1 MGISSIRC
9 RRWFSEFPTTPLPQP
24 VAKNNHCCYLN
35 IFPDHP
41 PHSFVQFFFFTET
54 KSSWM
59 GHLSLRVPDS
69 SLTLLAKGCGSWP
82 TNLHKLLSVE
92 SKSLNVVVRLSRVR
106 TTTWSESRLQGGGV
120 DRPRLLVR
128 LLGSHWLLLLTAT
141 CSSTHRRLRG
151 LYCHVVFASI
161 VNNCFHLKAESNQ
174 KIIFVPVKVFVSHTF

>member
-1 MGISSIRC
+1 MVFGVSHDSV
-9 RRWFSEFPTTPLPQP
+9 TTTCGQKQPRLLPEHIP
-24 VAKNNHCCYLN
+24 ITLLTLLYR
-35 IFPDHP
+35 
-41 PHSFVQFFFFTET
+41 FFFFTER
-54 KSSWM
+54 KSSWV

-92 SKSLNVVVRLSRVR
+92 SKSLNVVVRLS
-106 TTTWSESRLQGGGV
+106 
-120 DRPRLLVR
+120 LVR
-128 LLGSHWLLLLTAT
+128 VTTRSQSGHQVVELIAPACLPVWLLGSHWLLLLTAT

-174 KIIFVPVKVFVSHTF
+174 KIIFCP

>member
-41 PHSFVQFFFFTET
+41 LHSFVQFLFITET

-59 GHLSLRVPDS
+59 GHLSLMVPDS
-69 SLTLLAKGCGSWP
+69 SLTLLSKGCGSCP
-82 TNLHKLLSVE
+82 TNLHTLLSIE
-92 SKSLNVVVRLSRVR
+92 SKSLNVVVRLSRER
-106 TTTWSESRLQGGGV
+106 MTTGIQRRLQEGKV

-128 LLGSHWLLLLTAT
+128 LLGSH
-141 CSSTHRRLRG
+141 
-151 LYCHVVFASI
+151 
-161 VNNCFHLKAESNQ
+161 
-174 KIIFVPVKVFVSHTF
+174 